1 MLTEALPGLAEWTAR
16 FAGMAVPVLRRTS
29 RQLTGLAASTEEP
42 CARDV
47 ATTIAGDP
55 LATIRLFAFLAS
67 HRRMRQITEIT
78 SVEGCVIMMGVPPL
92 MHDLARAPCIEE
104 SLHGRPEALR
114 GLLRVVRRSRHAAR
128 LAWQFGAWRNDLDA
142 GALATA
148 ALLHDFVE
156 TLLWAAAPEL
166 ALEIDRK
173 LHADPS
179 LRSRTAQRAVLNI
192 EVNELQVELATAWQL
207 PELYRQMMDDS
218 SARHPRAL
226 LVMHSVA
233 LARHSALGWDNPAL
247 PDDYRALA
255 SLLNTS
261 AERVRAM
268 AEPDDGAR
276 HAEPASAD
284 NLS

>member
-1 MLTEALPGLAEWTAR
+1 MLTEALPGLAEWTTR
-16 FAGMAVPVLRRTS
+16 FSGKTVPVLRRTS
-29 RQLTGLAASTEEP
+29 RQIGCLAESPGEPSAREVAS
-42 CARDV
+42 
-47 ATTIAGDP
+47 TIAGDP
-55 LATIRLFAFLAS
+55 LATIRLFAFMAS
-67 HRRMRQITEIT
+67 HRRVRQLTEIT
-78 SVEGCVIMMGVPPL
+78 SVEGCVIMAGVPPL
-92 MHDLARAPCIEE
+92 MHDLALAPFIEE

-156 TLLWAAAPEL
+156 TLLWATAPDL
-166 ALEIDRK
+166 ALEIDRR
-173 LHADPS
+173 LHDDAT
-179 LRSRTAQRAVLNI
+179 LRSRTAQRAVLNV
-192 EVNELQVELATAWQL
+192 EVNEIQVELAAAWHL

-233 LARHSALGWDNPAL
+233 LARHSASGWDNPAL

-255 SLLNTS
+255 GLLNTS
-261 AERVRAM
+261 PERVRAM
-268 AEPDDGAR
+268 ADPDDGAGHPESPKR
-276 HAEPASAD
+276 ENPH
-284 NLS
+284 